1 MVEIYNF
8 RAIREDVLDKKGLL
22 TMEDEVRVDMLE
34 RGLNPTSSKD
44 IKEFWNIISK
54 GKIANEQHT

>member
-8 RAIREDVLDKKGLL
+8 RTIREDVLDKKGLL
-22 TMEDEVRVDMLE
+22 TVEDEVRVDMLE

-54 GKIANEQHT
+54 GQITNEQHT

>member
-22 TMEDEVRVDMLE
+22 TVEDEVRVDMLE

-54 GKIANEQHT
+54 GKITNEQHT